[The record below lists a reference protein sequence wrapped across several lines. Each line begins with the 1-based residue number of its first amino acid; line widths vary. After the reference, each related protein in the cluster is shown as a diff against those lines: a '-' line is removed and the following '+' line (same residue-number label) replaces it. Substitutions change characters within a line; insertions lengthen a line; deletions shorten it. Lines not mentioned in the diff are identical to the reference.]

1 VRLHLLHPWREELP
15 FHTEESDLDV
25 PLPDGTNDDAFLASF
40 SKDLDRVLDLSE
52 WDLAIF
58 LAGADPF
65 EGDKLGC
72 LTVTKE
78 GLAERNRM
86 VLEACR
92 GRDIPVAV
100 TRAGGY
106 VKDVEDTV
114 DIHFQTVQRAAA
126 LLEAEKSV
134 AGWLGP

>member
-1 VRLHLLHPWREELP
+1 M
-15 FHTEESDLDV
+15 
-25 PLPDGTNDDAFLASF
+25 
-40 SKDLDRVLDLSE
+40 LDLSE

-78 GLAERNRM
+78 GLAERNRL

-92 GRDIPVAV
+92 GRDSPVAV

-106 VKDVEDTV
+106 AKDVEDTV
-114 DIHFQTVQRAAA
+114 DIHVQTVQRAAA

-134 AGWLGP
+134 AGGLGP